1 MLTPLDINNKEF
13 KKGFRGYEM
22 NDVDDFLD
30 EVIKDFESL
39 YKENLDLKDL
49 LQKEKENIG
58 RYKQMEETLQ
68 NTMVIAQK
76 MAEDTKRNAEK
87 EAELI
92 LEEAKKRA
100 DQIVSGAHQ
109 QVLEITEKQERLRT
123 LEQQIIIRLKN
134 NLKTNLELVEHF
146 ESEGHDLDIEET
158 VEYQK

>member
-22 NDVDDFLD
+22 NEVDDFLD

-109 QVLEITEKQERLRT
+109 QVVEITEKQERLRT

-146 ESEGHDLDIEET
+146 ESEGRDLDMEET